1 MLLEQQAIDR
11 PLRQSIDRTASAV
24 ELAIYDD
31 LAAVEDTWRK
41 FEKIADCTVFQT
53 FDWLA
58 AWQRHVGERC
68 NVAPAVVVGRRG
80 RSGEPLLLLPL
91 GVWPGLVRQLSWL
104 GSDLCDYN
112 APLLAAGFSD
122 SAAAGDFPALWGEA
136 CKMLQQRP
144 HDRHD
149 LIVLDKMPE
158 IPNGAHFATLSED
171 WDQFYQA
178 KCSRATRHG
187 DRAKRRR
194 LGQFGEVKLVTPQ
207 QPGELS
213 TTLEMLFA
221 QKAKAFARM
230 GIPDIFSRAGYREFF
245 IDMAVNPATRG
256 MVHVSR
262 LDVGGIPAA
271 INFGLI
277 FRSTYYH
284 LVAGYDGGELSRFGP
299 RAAHLRELLRHAI
312 DVGCRRFDF
321 TIGDEPYKARWSD
334 KTLKLYDYTRAV
346 SARKGGRNARLP
358 PVETRNQAGCPT
370 LEFFHLVAFGDPVAR
385 AGTPRET
392 WSVAYSPQSREP
404 GLRNIRAGFAARP
417 LHPV

>member
-1 MLLEQQAIDR
+1 M
-11 PLRQSIDRTASAV
+11 
-24 ELAIYDD
+24 
-31 LAAVEDTWRK
+31 
-41 FEKIADCTVFQT
+41 
-53 FDWLA
+53 
-58 AWQRHVGERC
+58 GERC
-68 NVAPAVVVGRRG
+68 NVAPAIVVGRHG
-80 RSGEPLLLLPL
+80 RSGEPLFLLPL

-136 CKMLQQRP
+136 CKILQQRP
-144 HDRHD
+144 HHRHD

-158 IPNGAHFATLSED
+158 ILEAQVNPMLMLGGALNPSGAHFATLSED

-194 LGQFGEVKLVTPQ
+194 LGQFGEVKLVTPR

-213 TTLEMLFA
+213 TTLETLFA

-256 MVHVSR
+256 MVHISR

-284 LVAGYDGGELSRFGP
+284 LVAGYDDGEVSRFGP
-299 RAAHLRELLRHAI
+299 GAAHLRELLRHAI

-346 SARKGGRNARLP
+346 SARGWARAVVMRACRPLKRAIKQDARLWNFF
-358 PVETRNQAGCPT
+358 TRLRSAIRSRVPG
-370 LEFFHLVAFGDPVAR
+370 HR
-385 AGTPRET
+385 AK
-392 WSVAYSPQSREP
+392 P
-404 GLRNIRAGFAARP
+404 GP
-417 LHPV
+417 